1 MFFAKKRACRKA
13 CIVGLPLCIFAI
25 AILSFLLRG
34 EVRNTK
40 AQKEARRILTGYSIV
55 FDGHTNEI
63 QRCGSLRAFSQQ
75 HEMMEYLQIF
85 APKVE
90 FYHHPTNHPIMIY
103 ETKERVIL
111 ELPSRFLFEPYNW
124 KIFWGSYYNFR
135 MEIDKKTK
143 KVLMELVG

>member
-1 MFFAKKRACRKA
+1 MNSVPSKTLRKA
-13 CIVGLPLCIFAI
+13 TLFILLFVPVIAMLAYCLQGKTLSNEAI
-25 AILSFLLRG
+25 
-34 EVRNTK
+34 
-40 AQKEARRILTGYSIV
+40 KEARRILPGYSVV
-55 FDGHTNEI
+55 FDNHTNVI
-63 QRCGSLRAFSQQ
+63 QKCGSLWTFSQQ